1 MLANSKSKMAVNVQR
16 NGSKA
21 ESGGYKVYV

>member
-1 MLANSKSKMAVNVQR
+1 MLANSKTAVNVQR

>member
-1 MLANSKSKMAVNVQR
+1 LANSKTAVNVQR

-21 ESGGYKVYV
+21 ESGGCKVYV